1 LGGFKGACSQSAFAA
16 DHLSSQSLNHQPTH
30 MRAAPHPQAKVVYA
44 FDAEAEGELSVGEGD
59 AIWVEAETD
68 GWFTVV
74 RESDGARGL
83 VPASYVEM
91 EGFS

>member
-1 LGGFKGACSQSAFAA
+1 MIY
-16 DHLSSQSLNHQPTH
+16 P
-30 MRAAPHPQAKVVYA
+30 
-44 FDAEAEGELSVGEGD
+44 FDAEAEGELTVGEGD
-59 AIWVEAETD
+59 AVWVEAETD

-74 RESDGARGL
+74 READGARGL

>member
-1 LGGFKGACSQSAFAA
+1 
-16 DHLSSQSLNHQPTH
+16 
-30 MRAAPHPQAKVVYA
+30 MYA
-44 FDAEAEGELSVGEGD
+44 FDAEAEGEVSVAEGE
-59 AIWVEAETD
+59 AVWVEAETD

-91 EGFS
+91 EGFT